1 MQGTKGKGLHFMAAA
16 SGSLFLDSQVTVRN
30 CQFDSTSVRC
40 SCMAL
45 CVRCAT
51 ALPYGFA
58 PPIQVSAMFSNAKD
72 VGKLVLVEGGRI
84 RSSEDMRPWIA
95 VKSIGRFT
103 DGSKRIISV
112 ENSLGGKVTLDGNA
126 TFLNPLSSEYAGTM
140 ISMWKMNALFERCH
154 IESAQVCCFADSL
167 AQRSCDF

>member
-1 MQGTKGKGLHFMAAA
+1 
-16 SGSLFLDSQVTVRN
+16 
-30 CQFDSTSVRC
+30 
-40 SCMAL
+40 
-45 CVRCAT
+45 
-51 ALPYGFA
+51 
-58 PPIQVSAMFSNAKD
+58 MFSNAKD

-84 RSSEDMRPWIA
+84 RSSADIRPWIA
-95 VKSIGRFT
+95 VKWIGRFT

-167 AQRSCDF
+167 AQHSCDF